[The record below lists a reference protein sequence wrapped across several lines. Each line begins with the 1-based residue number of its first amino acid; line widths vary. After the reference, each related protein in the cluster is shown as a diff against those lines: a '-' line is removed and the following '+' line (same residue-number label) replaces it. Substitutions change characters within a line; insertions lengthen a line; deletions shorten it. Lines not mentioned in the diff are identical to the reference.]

1 MEGEVA
7 RSAAGGD
14 GGVRAGWW
22 IHGGRG
28 GGDAAAEDAVEAEV
42 AEEDEV
48 AVGREGGAVTA
59 RDGRALQGVEA
70 GVLEH
75 GDGFAERAGGID
87 LVAGE
92 AAAAVVGDDDG
103 VAVWTDGDVAGG
115 AAVGRALID
124 EGELAGGGIDV
135 PAADGAAWVLG
146 GAVLIDGDEEF
157 PVRSQGEEA
166 GAGGGAGQYG
176 RPEGAGFRIPIGRV
190 NALAG
195 RAVVGAEVDAGFRQR
210 CAVGGE
216 GEQGASGSDGGD
228 RDGGKP

>member
-14 GGVRAGWW
+14 GGVRAGRWF
-22 IHGGRG
+22 HGGRG
-28 GGDAAAEDAVEAEV
+28 GGDAAAEDAVETEV
-42 AEEDEV
+42 AEEDEL

-59 RDGRALQGVEA
+59 RDGWALQSVEA

-75 GDGFAERAGGID
+75 GDGFAESAGGID

-115 AAVGRALID
+115 AAVGGAWIV

-135 PAADGAAWVLG
+135 PAADGAACVFG
-146 GAVLIDGDEEF
+146 GAVFIDGDEEF
-157 PVRSQGEEA
+157 PVWGQGEEA
-166 GAGGGAGQYG
+166 GAGGGAGEYG
-176 RPEGAGFRIPIGRV
+176 RPEGAGFRVPIGSV

-195 RAVVGAEVDAGFRQR
+195 WTVVGAEVDAGFRR
-210 CAVGGE
+210 GCALGGD
-216 GEQGASGSDGGD
+216 GEQGASGGD

>member
-7 RSAAGGD
+7 WSAAGGD

-22 IHGGRG
+22 FHGGRG
-28 GGDAAAEDAVEAEV
+28 GGDAAAEDAVETEV
-42 AEEDEV
+42 AEEDEL

-59 RDGRALQGVEA
+59 RDGRALQSVEA

-75 GDGFAERAGGID
+75 GDGFAESAGGID

-92 AAAAVVGDDDG
+92 ATAAVVGDDDG

-115 AAVGRALID
+115 GAVRWALID

-146 GAVLIDGDEEF
+146 GAVFINGDEEF
-157 PVRSQGEEA
+157 PVRGQGEEA
-166 GAGGGAGQYG
+166 GAGGGAGEYG
-176 RPEGAGFRIPIGRV
+176 RPEGPGFRVPIGPV

-195 RAVVGAEVDAGFRQR
+195 RTVVGAEIDAGFRR
-210 CAVGGE
+210 GCAGGGD
-216 GEQGASGSDGGD
+216 GEQGASGGDGGD

>member
-14 GGVRAGWW
+14 GGVRAGVGV
-22 IHGGRG
+22 HGGRG
-28 GGDAAAEDAVEAEV
+28 GGDAAAEDAVETEV
-42 AEEDEV
+42 AEEDEL

-59 RDGRALQGVEA
+59 RDGRALQSVEA

-92 AAAAVVGDDDG
+92 ATAAVVGDDDG
-103 VAVWTDGDVAGG
+103 MAVWTDGDVAGG
-115 AAVGRALID
+115 SAVGRAFID

-146 GAVLIDGDEEF
+146 SAIFIDGDEEF
-157 PVRSQGEEA
+157 PVWGEGEEA
-166 GAGGGAGQYG
+166 RAGSGAGEHGS
-176 RPEGAGFRIPIGRV
+176 PEGTGFRVPIGPV

-195 RAVVGAEVDAGFRQR
+195 WTVVGAEVDAGFRR
-210 CAVGGE
+210 WGAVSGD
-216 GEQGASGSDGGD
+216 GEQRASGDG
-228 RDGGKP
+228 DGGKP